1 MNENVNRI
9 EFDAENRATVRYGDE
24 EATAKVQEAWSRYV
38 KGQYGRRAL
47 RNRLAKTTQ
56 RADERI
62 DVVTIEAALAIV
74 ESDGEKAR
82 ACYERIVAIAHEL
95 LPKGFKGTLSAE
107 RGDNDLV
114 LSAAYR
120 LADARLATGEND
132 DGIALLR
139 RILAWNPDDQ
149 QGVRYRLGSDMLRA
163 GSEGGALGYIDRY
176 EDEYPPYRFERAL
189 IEIGRKAWSHAATT
203 LRRGFAAN
211 PYIAGILL
219 HDGSVPPALPIAHGR
234 FEDRE
239 TANEYAEAYGKAW
252 REGEALAF
260 LNWLHNHPAVLRE
273 RAQRMHTASELQ

>member
-9 EFDAENRATVRYGDE
+9 EIDPENRATVRYGDE
-24 EATAKVQEAWSRYV
+24 EATAKVQEAWSRYL

-62 DVVTIEAALAIV
+62 DVLTIEAALAIV
-74 ESDGEKAR
+74 ESDGEKAL
-82 ACYERIVAIAHEL
+82 ACYERIVAMAHEL

-107 RGDNDLV
+107 WGDNDLV

-163 GSEGGALGYIDRY
+163 GGEGGGLGYIDRY

-219 HDGSVPPALPIAHGR
+219 HGGSVPPARTARRRTNTPRRTERHGGR
-234 FEDRE
+234 GRRWRSS
-239 TANEYAEAYGKAW
+239 TGSTTTRRCCANG
-252 REGEALAF
+252 RGECTR
-260 LNWLHNHPAVLRE
+260 PASCSGHSG
-273 RAQRMHTASELQ
+273 RAGG